1 MNFFLRIIK
10 KIFKRK
16 GIKYLSSSTDNDNDI
31 NKTVDKSQNKA
42 YMFKANLIRM
52 ANPNINEG
60 NGYGILKTEKLE
72 EMVWDMENII
82 GEQIIS
88 FEDDSMGGLF
98 VTLAGNPKEYIE
110 QVKQA
115 KHLSSI
121 RVPEVASKQFYDEL
135 RELIKNCKDNVK
147 IVNDIGEASID
158 EFLLGEEII
167 KNLLDEINT

>member
-72 EMVWDMENII
+72 EMV
-82 GEQIIS
+82 
-88 FEDDSMGGLF
+88 
-98 VTLAGNPKEYIE
+98 
-110 QVKQA
+110 
-115 KHLSSI
+115 
-121 RVPEVASKQFYDEL
+121 
-135 RELIKNCKDNVK
+135 
-147 IVNDIGEASID
+147 
-158 EFLLGEEII
+158 
-167 KNLLDEINT
+167 